1 MPVIFT
7 WRCMFVVHSLHH
19 VRLFATPWTA
29 ACQLPC
35 PSSSPGTCSNS
46 CQLIQWCHPTISS
59 SVVPFSSC
67 LQAFPASASF
77 PVSQHFV
84 SGGQIIEAS
93 ASLPVPPKNIQ
104 NLFPL
109 GLTGLILLHSK
120 GLYLPLITA
129 FTESHRF
136 WVVMF
141 SLFFSMH
148 ILISFFISSMICWL
162 FRSMLFSLHMFVFFN
177 SFFFC
182 SWHIIL

>member
-35 PSSSPGTCSNS
+35 PSSSPGACSNS

-59 SVVPFSSC
+59 SVVPFSC

-104 NLFPL
+104 NWFPL
-109 GLTGLILLHSK
+109 GLTGLISLHSK
-120 GLYLPLITA
+120 GLSRI
-129 FTESHRF
+129 
-136 WVVMF
+136 F
-141 SLFFSMH
+141 SNTTVQKLQIFGTQHSLWSNTH
-148 ILISFFISSMICWL
+148 IHTWL
-162 FRSMLFSLHMFVFFN
+162 LKKP
-177 SFFFC
+177 
-182 SWHIIL
+182 